1 MQKKKL
7 SQTDKIL
14 KYMETHKTGITGKQA
29 YKYAHSMNLAQR
41 IYDLRKRGHVIID
54 DFVIV
59 KNDFGETY
67 RVKQYRLVK

>member
-1 MQKKKL
+1 MKKK
-7 SQTDKIL
+7 SQCEIIL
-14 KYMETHKTGITGKQA
+14 KYMETHKNGITGKQA

-41 IYDLRKRGHVIID
+41 IYDLRQRGHNIVD

-59 KNDFGETY
+59 TNDFGEKY

>member
-1 MQKKKL
+1 MKKK
-7 SQTDKIL
+7 SQCDIIL

-29 YKYAHSMNLAQR
+29 YKVAHSMNLAQR
-41 IYDLRKRGHVIID
+41 IYDLRQRGHNIVD

-59 KNDFGETY
+59 TNDFGEKY